1 MVFSTL
7 GADNITHVIQL
18 ATAPVFLLTAVGTFL
33 GVLANRLARI
43 TDRTR
48 ALDDLV
54 VPPGTAASQ
63 ALWDELHTLG
73 QRLHLIYLAIT
84 LEVFC
89 GLFVGLVIATA
100 FFDALLTTNLTKV
113 IAGLFVLAMIA
124 FICGMV
130 VFLREIFLA
139 VGEVRKEATYRLGRD
154 WPPGTRN
161 AG

>member
-1 MVFSTL
+1 MVFSAL
-7 GADNITHVIQL
+7 GVDGITHVIQL
-18 ATAPVFLLTAVGTFL
+18 ATAPVFLLTAVGAFL

-43 TDRTR
+43 IDRTR
-48 ALDDLV
+48 ALDDLMRRD
-54 VPPGTAASQ
+54 GTQDAQ
-63 ALWDELHTLG
+63 AVRNELCTLG
-73 QRLHLIYLAIT
+73 QRLHLIYHAIT

-100 FFDALLTTNLTKV
+100 FFDALLATNLAKA
-113 IAGLFVLAMIA
+113 IAGLFVLAMVA
-124 FICGMV
+124 FIGGLV

-154 WPPGTRN
+154 WPPGPRD

>member
-1 MVFSTL
+1 MAFSTL
-7 GADNITHVIQL
+7 GVDGITHVIQL
-18 ATAPVFLLTAVGTFL
+18 ATAPVFLLTAVGAFL

-43 TDRTR
+43 IDRTR
-48 ALDDLV
+48 ALDDLTRRD
-54 VPPGTAASQ
+54 GTQDTQ
-63 ALWDELHTLG
+63 AMRNELRTLG

-100 FFDALLTTNLTKV
+100 FFDALLATNLAKA
-113 IAGLFVLAMIA
+113 IAGLFVLAMVA
-124 FICGMV
+124 FIGGLV

-154 WPPGTRN
+154 WPPGQHD